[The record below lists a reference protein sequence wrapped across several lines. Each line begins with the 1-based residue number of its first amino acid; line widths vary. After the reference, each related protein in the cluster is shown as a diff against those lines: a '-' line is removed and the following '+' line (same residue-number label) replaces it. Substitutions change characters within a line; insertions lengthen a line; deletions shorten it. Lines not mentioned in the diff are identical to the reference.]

1 MSETVGTLNLKI
13 ARLQIHLR
21 DLEQR
26 QVLSRPYPQLYVELW
41 QQKVKAQ
48 SLLLFMQRYRENLL
62 AQTAPNTAGRL
73 FNGTGK
79 REQSLYPIA

>member
-1 MSETVGTLNLKI
+1 MPETVGTLNLKI
-13 ARLQIHLR
+13 ARLQNHLK

-26 QVLSRPYPQLYVELW
+26 QVLSRPYPQLHGELS

-48 SLLLFMQRYRENLL
+48 LLLLFMQRYREDLL

-73 FNGTGK
+73 FNGT
-79 REQSLYPIA
+79 RQSFYPTA